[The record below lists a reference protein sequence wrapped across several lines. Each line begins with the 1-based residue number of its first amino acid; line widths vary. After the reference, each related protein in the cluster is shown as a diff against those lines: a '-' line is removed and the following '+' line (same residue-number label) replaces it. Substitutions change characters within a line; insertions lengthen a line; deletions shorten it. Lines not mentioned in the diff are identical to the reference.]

1 MDTKSLLNSLK
12 IISVQAALAACTALA
27 LLWMFFCAGQ
37 SFAQELPVETQD
49 GLVRIDFEN
58 VDLQAMVRFISKVTG
73 KNFVVDD
80 TVRGKVSIVTPD
92 KVSIDQAYQI
102 FLSVLNLKGFTAVQ
116 AGPAIKIIPTKD
128 ARNVPLP
135 LITPGFTTPEG
146 EMFVMEVL
154 KLRYVDSQDLAGI
167 LQNMMSQ
174 DGLIAAYPT
183 TNSIILIDTAANI
196 SRLKKLA
203 KEFDVSETYSKIMII
218 PLEYSSCTDMADK
231 VLALFGEGYGTAARR
246 LLTRGRQ
253 RGATPQQLLGGMLK
267 VIPDERTNSLIVMAD
282 PTQASQI
289 REVVK
294 QLDIQTPSTYGNMF
308 VYYLKNA
315 GAEEVAKVLQELA
328 RTELSDQASAQ
339 TGQALTK
346 EAQLGVVT
354 GQFQGPV
361 KIAADKG
368 TNSIIVFASQQ
379 DYRMIEMVLK
389 KLDIRRNQVFVQGLI
404 AALSVN
410 ASRDL
415 GVWIKGG
422 GNVGNNAVGGQSLPA
437 GGGQPSSQGGAAG
450 VLPSQVGLG
459 ALPSQM
465 PSGQEIGAGG
475 MSVPQ
480 AGGEALASTFMN
492 PFSLSGFAATAISG
506 GTVNIGGQQ
515 IPLWQAVI
523 RAVVS
528 DNRSDVLST
537 PYLLAMDNQEAEIN
551 VGQEVPMQ
559 AGTTLTATGMTQ
571 SSIERQ
577 PVGIILKITPKISE
591 GDLIQLEIYQEVS
604 QVDKTATN
612 TAEFGFTTNKRT
624 AKTHAV
630 VKDNATV
637 IIGGLIDTNV
647 SKTVSKVP
655 ILGSIPILGYLFK
668 TEGTN
673 ATKQNLVILLTPH
686 IIRTPND
693 IERYKVEQELMFE
706 EFKRRN
712 KIHLRQEGLEEGN
725 Y

>member
-1 MDTKSLLNSLK
+1 MPCKSGGRRPPVK
-12 IISVQAALAACTALA
+12 ILAALGASLA
-27 LLWMFFCAGQ
+27 LLTSGVGV
-37 SFAQELPVETQD
+37 AQELPAEIQ
-49 GLVRIDFEN
+49 GNLVRIDFEN
-58 VDLQAMVRFISKVTG
+58 VDLQAMVRFISKITG
-73 KNFVVDD
+73 KNFIVDD
-80 TVRGKVSIVTPD
+80 SVRGKVSIVTPD
-92 KVSIDQAYQI
+92 KVSVDQAYQI
-102 FLSVLNLKGFTAVQ
+102 FLSVLNLKGFTVVQ

-146 EMFVMEVL
+146 EMFVTEVL
-154 KLRYVDSQDLAGI
+154 KLRYVDSQDLAGL

-183 TNSIILIDTAANI
+183 TNSIILIDTATNI
-196 SRLKKLA
+196 SRLKELA
-203 KEFDVSETYSKIMII
+203 KEFDVAETFSKIMII
-218 PLEYSSCTDMADK
+218 PLEYASCTDMADK
-231 VLALFGEGYGTAARR
+231 VLSLFGEGYGTAARR
-246 LLTRGRQ
+246 LLTRGRAQ
-253 RGATPQQLLGGMLK
+253 RGATPRQLLGGMLK

-282 PTQASQI
+282 PAQASQI

-294 QLDIQTPSTYGNMF
+294 RLDVQTPSTYGNMF

-328 RTELSDQASAQ
+328 RTELSEQTSTQA
-339 TGQALTK
+339 GQALTK

-379 DYRMIEMVLK
+379 DYRMIETVLK

-404 AALSVN
+404 ATLSVN

-422 GNVGNNAVGGQSLPA
+422 GNVGNNAVGGQTLP
-437 GGGQPSSQGGAAG
+437 GGGPGTSQGSATGM
-450 VLPSQVGLG
+450 LPSQGGLG

-465 PSGQEIGAGG
+465 QSGQETGAGG
-475 MSVPQ
+475 MSAAQ
-480 AGGEALASTFMN
+480 AGGQAFSSTFMN
-492 PFSLSGFAATAISG
+492 PFSLPGFAATAISG
-506 GTVNIGGQQ
+506 GMVNIGGQQ

-523 RAVVS
+523 QAVAADS
-528 DNRSDVLST
+528 RSDVLST

-559 AGTTLTATGMTQ
+559 AGTTLTSTGMTQ

-604 QVDKTATN
+604 QVDRSASYTDQ
-612 TAEFGFTTNKRT
+612 FGYTTNKRT

-630 VKDNATV
+630 VKDNATI

-647 SKTVSKVP
+647 SKITSKVP

-668 TEGTN
+668 TEGTQ
-673 ATKQNLVILLTPH
+673 ATKQNLIILLTPH
-686 IIRTPND
+686 IIRTPSD
-693 IERYKVEQELMFE
+693 IDRYRIEQELMFE
-706 EFKRRN
+706 EFRRRN
-712 KIHLRQEGLEEGN
+712 KIHLRPERLREGN

>member
-1 MDTKSLLNSLK
+1 MK
-12 IISVQAALAACTALA
+12 ILAALGALLA
-27 LLWMFFCAGQ
+27 LLTSGVGV
-37 SFAQELPVETQD
+37 AQELPAEIQ
-49 GLVRIDFEN
+49 GNLVRIDFEN
-58 VDLQAMVRFISKVTG
+58 VDLQAMVRFISKITG
-73 KNFVVDD
+73 KNFIVDD
-80 TVRGKVSIVTPD
+80 SVRGKVSIVTPD
-92 KVSIDQAYQI
+92 KVSVDQAYQI
-102 FLSVLNLKGFTAVQ
+102 FLSVLNLKGFTVVQ

-146 EMFVMEVL
+146 EMFVTEVL
-154 KLRYVDSQDLAGI
+154 KLRYVDSQDLAGL

-183 TNSIILIDTAANI
+183 TNSIILIDTATNI
-196 SRLKKLA
+196 SRLKELA
-203 KEFDVSETYSKIMII
+203 KEFDVAETFSKIMII
-218 PLEYSSCTDMADK
+218 PLEYASCTDMADK
-231 VLALFGEGYGTAARR
+231 VLSLFGEGYGTAARR
-246 LLTRGRQ
+246 LLTRGRAQ
-253 RGATPQQLLGGMLK
+253 RGATPRQLLGGMLK

-282 PTQASQI
+282 PAQASQI

-294 QLDIQTPSTYGNMF
+294 RLDVQTPSTYGNMF

-328 RTELSDQASAQ
+328 RTELSEQTSTQA
-339 TGQALTK
+339 GQALTK

-379 DYRMIEMVLK
+379 DYRMIETVLK

-404 AALSVN
+404 ATLSVN

-422 GNVGNNAVGGQSLPA
+422 GNVGNNAVGGQTLP
-437 GGGQPSSQGGAAG
+437 GGGPGTSQGSATGM
-450 VLPSQVGLG
+450 LPSQGGLG

-465 PSGQEIGAGG
+465 QSGQETGAGG
-475 MSVPQ
+475 MSAAQ
-480 AGGEALASTFMN
+480 AGGQAFSSTFMN
-492 PFSLSGFAATAISG
+492 PFSLPGFAATAISG
-506 GTVNIGGQQ
+506 GMVNIGGQQ

-523 RAVVS
+523 QAVAADS
-528 DNRSDVLST
+528 RSDVLST

-559 AGTTLTATGMTQ
+559 AGTTLTSTGMTQ

-604 QVDKTATN
+604 QVDRSASYTDQ
-612 TAEFGFTTNKRT
+612 FGYTTNKRT

-630 VKDNATV
+630 VKDNATI

-647 SKTVSKVP
+647 SKITSKVP

-668 TEGTN
+668 TEGTQ
-673 ATKQNLVILLTPH
+673 ATKQNLIILLTPH
-686 IIRTPND
+686 IIRTPSD
-693 IERYKVEQELMFE
+693 IDRYRIEQELMFE
-706 EFKRRN
+706 EFRRRN
-712 KIHLRQEGLEEGN
+712 KIHLRPERLREGN

>member
-1 MDTKSLLNSLK
+1 MPCKSGGRRPPKK
-12 IISVQAALAACTALA
+12 ILAALGA
-27 LLWMFFCAGQ
+27 LLVLLASGVNV
-37 SFAQELPVETQD
+37 AQELPAETQ
-49 GLVRIDFEN
+49 GNLVRIDFEN
-58 VDLQAMVRFISKVTG
+58 VDLQAMVRFISKITG
-73 KNFVVDD
+73 KNFIVDD
-80 TVRGKVSIVTPD
+80 SVRGKVSIVTPD
-92 KVSIDQAYQI
+92 KVNVDQAYQI

-128 ARNVPLP
+128 ARNLPLP

-146 EMFVMEVL
+146 EMFVTEVL
-154 KLRYVDSQDLAGI
+154 KLRYVDSQDLAGL

-183 TNSIILIDTAANI
+183 TNSMILIDTATNI

-203 KEFDVSETYSKIMII
+203 EEFDVPETFSKIMII
-218 PLEYSSCTDMADK
+218 PLEYASCTDMADK

-246 LLTRGRQ
+246 LLTRGRVQ
-253 RGATPQQLLGGMLK
+253 RGATPQQMLGGMLK

-282 PTQASQI
+282 PAQASQI

-294 QLDIQTPSTYGNMF
+294 QLDVQTPSTYGNMF
-308 VYYLKNA
+308 VYYLENA
-315 GAEEVAKVLQELA
+315 AAEEVAKVLQELA
-328 RTELSDQASAQ
+328 RTELSEQATTQAG
-339 TGQALTK
+339 GQALTR
-346 EAQLGVVT
+346 EAQLGIVT

-379 DYRMIEMVLK
+379 DYRMIETVLK

-404 AALSVN
+404 ATLSVN

-422 GNVGNNAVGGQSLPA
+422 GNVGNNAVGGQTLP
-437 GGGQPSSQGGAAG
+437 GGGPSTSQGSTTGM
-450 VLPSQVGLG
+450 LPSQGGLG

-465 PSGQEIGAGG
+465 QSGQETVAGG
-475 MSVPQ
+475 LSLPQ
-480 AGGEALASTFMN
+480 AGGQAFSSTFMN
-492 PFSLSGFAATAISG
+492 PFSLPGFAATAISG
-506 GTVNIGGQQ
+506 GMVNIGGQQ

-523 RAVVS
+523 QAVAS
-528 DNRSDVLST
+528 DSRSDVLST

-577 PVGIILKITPKISE
+577 PVGIILKLTPKISE

-604 QVDKTATN
+604 QVDRSASYTDQ
-612 TAEFGFTTNKRT
+612 FGYTTNKRT
-624 AKTHAV
+624 AKTHVV
-630 VKDNATV
+630 VKDNATI

-647 SKTVSKVP
+647 SKITSKVP
-655 ILGSIPILGYLFK
+655 VLGSIPILGYLFK
-668 TEGTN
+668 TEGTQ
-673 ATKQNLVILLTPH
+673 AVKQNLIILLTPH
-686 IIRTPND
+686 IIRTPSD
-693 IERYKVEQELMFE
+693 IDRYRTEQELMFE
-706 EFKRRN
+706 EFRLRN
-712 KIHLRQEGLEEGN
+712 KIHLRPERLGEGN

>member
-1 MDTKSLLNSLK
+1 MPCKSGGRRPPVK
-12 IISVQAALAACTALA
+12 ILAALGALLA
-27 LLWMFFCAGQ
+27 LLTSGA
-37 SFAQELPVETQD
+37 SVAQELPAEIQ
-49 GLVRIDFEN
+49 GNLVRIDFEN
-58 VDLQAMVRFISKVTG
+58 VDLQAMVRFISKITG
-73 KNFVVDD
+73 KNFIVDD
-80 TVRGKVSIVTPD
+80 SVRGKVSIVTPD
-92 KVSIDQAYQI
+92 KVSVDQAYQI
-102 FLSVLNLKGFTAVQ
+102 FLSVLNLKGFTAVK

-146 EMFVMEVL
+146 EMFVTEVL
-154 KLRYVDSQDLAGI
+154 KLRYVDSQDLAGL

-183 TNSIILIDTAANI
+183 TNSIILIDTANNI
-196 SRLKKLA
+196 SRLKELA
-203 KEFDVSETYSKIMII
+203 KEFDVAETFSKIMII
-218 PLEYSSCTDMADK
+218 PLEYASCTDMADK
-231 VLALFGEGYGTAARR
+231 VLSLFGEGYGTAARR
-246 LLTRGRQ
+246 LLTRGRAQ
-253 RGATPQQLLGGMLK
+253 RGATPRQLLGGMLK

-282 PTQASQI
+282 PSQASQI
-289 REVVK
+289 LEVVK
-294 QLDIQTPSTYGNMF
+294 RLDVQTPSTYGNMF

-315 GAEEVAKVLQELA
+315 DAEEVAKVLQELA
-328 RTELSDQASAQ
+328 RTELSEQTSAQ
-339 TGQALTK
+339 AGQALTK

-379 DYRMIEMVLK
+379 DYRMIETVLK
-389 KLDIRRNQVFVQGLI
+389 RLDIRRNQVFVQGLI
-404 AALSVN
+404 ATLSVN

-422 GNVGNNAVGGQSLPA
+422 GNVGNNAVGGQTLP
-437 GGGQPSSQGGAAG
+437 GGGPGTSQGNETGMLPSQGG
-450 VLPSQVGLG
+450 LG
-459 ALPSQM
+459 TLPSQM
-465 PSGQEIGAGG
+465 QSGLETGAGG
-475 MSVPQ
+475 ISAAQ
-480 AGGEALASTFMN
+480 AGGQAFSSTFMN
-492 PFSLSGFAATAISG
+492 PFSLPGFAATAISG
-506 GTVNIGGQQ
+506 GMVNIGGQQ

-523 RAVVS
+523 QAVAS
-528 DNRSDVLST
+528 DSRSDVLST
-537 PYLLAMDNQEAEIN
+537 PYLLAMDNQESEIN

-604 QVDKTATN
+604 QVDRSASYTDQ
-612 TAEFGFTTNKRT
+612 FGYTTNKRT

-630 VKDNATV
+630 VKDNATI

-647 SKTVSKVP
+647 SKIISKVP

-668 TEGTN
+668 TEGTQ
-673 ATKQNLVILLTPH
+673 ATKQNLIILLTPH
-686 IIRTPND
+686 IIRTPSD
-693 IERYKVEQELMFE
+693 IDRYRIEQELMFE
-706 EFKRRN
+706 EFRLRN
-712 KIHLRQEGLEEGN
+712 KIHLRPERLGEGN

>member
-1 MDTKSLLNSLK
+1 MPRKSGGRRPPMRIL
-12 IISVQAALAACTALA
+12 AALGALLA
-27 LLWMFFCAGQ
+27 LLSSGVSA
-37 SFAQELPVETQD
+37 AQELPAETQ
-49 GLVRIDFEN
+49 GNLVRIDFEN
-58 VDLQAMVRFISKVTG
+58 VDLQAMVRFISKITG
-73 KNFVVDD
+73 RNFILDD
-80 TVRGKVSIVTPD
+80 SVRGKVSIVTPD
-92 KVSIDQAYQI
+92 NVSVDQAYQI

-146 EMFVMEVL
+146 EMFVTEVL
-154 KLRYVDSQDLAGI
+154 KLRYVDSQDLAGL

-183 TNSIILIDTAANI
+183 TNSIILIDTATNI

-203 KEFDVSETYSKIMII
+203 KEFDVPETFSKIMII
-218 PLEYSSCTDMADK
+218 PLEYASCTDMADK

-246 LLTRGRQ
+246 LLTRGRAQ

-267 VIPDERTNSLIVMAD
+267 VIPDERTNSLIIMAD
-282 PTQASQI
+282 PAQASQI
-289 REVVK
+289 REVVM
-294 QLDIQTPSTYGNMF
+294 QLDVQTPSTYGNMF

-328 RTELSDQASAQ
+328 RTELSEQTSTQA
-339 TGQALTK
+339 GQVLTK

-379 DYRMIEMVLK
+379 DYRMIETVLK

-404 AALSVN
+404 AALSIN

-422 GNVGNNAVGGQSLPA
+422 GNVGNNAVGGQTLP
-437 GGGQPSSQGGAAG
+437 GGGPGASQGSATGI
-450 VLPSQVGLG
+450 LPGQVGLG

-465 PSGQEIGAGG
+465 QSGQEIGIGG
-475 MSVPQ
+475 MSAPQ
-480 AGGEALASTFMN
+480 AGGQAFSSTFMN
-492 PFSLSGFAATAISG
+492 PFSLPGFAATAISG
-506 GTVNIGGQQ
+506 GMVNIGGQQ

-523 RAVVS
+523 QAVAS
-528 DNRSDVLST
+528 DSRSDVLST

-559 AGTTLTATGMTQ
+559 SGSTLTATGMTQ

-604 QVDKTATN
+604 QVDRTATN
-612 TAEFGFTTNKRT
+612 TAQFGFTTNKRT
-624 AKTHAV
+624 AKTHAI
-630 VKDNATV
+630 VKDHATI

-647 SKTVSKVP
+647 SKATSKVP
-655 ILGSIPILGYLFK
+655 ILGNIPILGYLFK
-668 TEGTN
+668 TEGTQ

-686 IIRTPND
+686 IIRTPSD
-693 IERYKVEQELMFE
+693 IEHYRIEQELMFE

-712 KIHLRQEGLEEGN
+712 KIHLRPERLGEGN

>member
-1 MDTKSLLNSLK
+1 MGLLTL
-12 IISVQAALAACTALA
+12 V
-27 LLWMFFCAGQ
+27 LLFSPLLLGNPL
-37 SFAQELPVETQD
+37 AQELPVNMQD
-49 GLVRIDFEN
+49 NLVRIDFEN
-58 VDLQAMVRFISKVTG
+58 VDIQAMVRFISKITG
-73 KNFVVDD
+73 KNFIIDD
-80 TVRGKVSIVTPD
+80 NVRGRVSIVTPD
-92 KVSIDQAYQI
+92 RVSVEQAYQI
-102 FLSVLNLKGFTAVQ
+102 FLSVLNLKGYTAVQ

-135 LITPGFTTPEG
+135 LVTPGYKTPEG
-146 EMFVMEVL
+146 ELFVTDVIQL
-154 KLRYVDSQDLAGI
+154 HYVDSQDLAGL

-203 KEFDVSETYSKIMII
+203 KEFDIPESFQKIMII
-218 PLEYSSCTDMADK
+218 PLEYASCTDMADK
-231 VLALFGEGYGTAARR
+231 ILALFGEGYGAVARR
-246 LLTRGRQ
+246 LMSRGR
-253 RGATPQQLLGGMLK
+253 RGATPQQLSVGMLK
-267 VIPDERTNSLIVMAD
+267 VIPDERTNSLIIMAD
-282 PTQASQI
+282 PSQASQI

-294 QLDIQTPSTYGNMF
+294 QLDIETPSTYGNMY

-315 GAEEVAKVLQELA
+315 DAEEVAKVLQELA
-328 RTELSDQASAQ
+328 RTELSEQGTAQ
-339 TGQALTK
+339 GGQALTR
-346 EAQLGVVT
+346 EAQLGIVT

-379 DYRMIEMVLK
+379 DYRMIETVLR
-389 KLDIRRNQVFVQGLI
+389 KLDIRRNQVFVQALI

-422 GNVGNNAVGGQSLPA
+422 GQVGNNAVGGQTLP
-437 GGGQPSSQGGAAG
+437 GGGPGTMQGQMGTAPSQGAMLPSQGGLG
-450 VLPSQVGLG
+450 PLPSQ
-459 ALPSQM
+459 
-465 PSGQEIGAGG
+465 GQGAGQ
-475 MSVPQ
+475 SVPQ
-480 AGGEALASTFMN
+480 AGIEALSSTFMN
-492 PFSLSGFAATAISG
+492 PFALPGFAATAISG

-523 RAVVS
+523 QAVAS
-528 DNRSDVLST
+528 DSRSDLLST

-551 VGQEVPMQ
+551 VGQEVPMLSGQ
-559 AGTTLTATGMTQ
+559 F
-571 SSIERQ
+571 SSIEAPDAISSTIERQ

-591 GDLIQLEIYQEVS
+591 GKLIQLEIYQEVS
-604 QVDKTATN
+604 AVDRTAAYTN
-612 TAEFGFTTNKRT
+612 QYGFTTNKRT
-624 AKTHAV
+624 AKTMAV
-630 VKDNATV
+630 VKDNSTI

-647 SKTVSKVP
+647 SKTISKVP

-668 TEGTN
+668 TEGTQT
-673 ATKQNLVILLTPH
+673 TKQNLIILLTPH
-686 IIRTPND
+686 IIRTPSD
-693 IERYKVEQELMFE
+693 IDRYRLEQELIFE

-712 KIHLRQEGLEEGN
+712 KIHLRPERLGEGN

>member
-1 MDTKSLLNSLK
+1 MPCKSGGRRPPVK
-12 IISVQAALAACTALA
+12 ILAALGALLA
-27 LLWMFFCAGQ
+27 LLTSGVGV
-37 SFAQELPVETQD
+37 AQELPAEIQ
-49 GLVRIDFEN
+49 GNLVRIDFEN
-58 VDLQAMVRFISKVTG
+58 VDLQAMVRFISKITG
-73 KNFVVDD
+73 KNFIVDD
-80 TVRGKVSIVTPD
+80 SVRGKVSIVTPD
-92 KVSIDQAYQI
+92 KVSVDQAYQI
-102 FLSVLNLKGFTAVQ
+102 FLSVLNLKGFTVVQ

-146 EMFVMEVL
+146 EMFVTEVL
-154 KLRYVDSQDLAGI
+154 KLRYVDSQDLAGL

-183 TNSIILIDTAANI
+183 TNSIILIDTATNI
-196 SRLKKLA
+196 SRLKELA
-203 KEFDVSETYSKIMII
+203 KEFDVAETFSKIMII
-218 PLEYSSCTDMADK
+218 PLEYASCTDMADK
-231 VLALFGEGYGTAARR
+231 VLSLFGEGYGTAARR
-246 LLTRGRQ
+246 LLTRGRAQ
-253 RGATPQQLLGGMLK
+253 RGATPRQLLGGMLK

-282 PTQASQI
+282 PAQASQI

-294 QLDIQTPSTYGNMF
+294 RLDVQTPSTYGNMF

-328 RTELSDQASAQ
+328 RTELSEQTSTQA
-339 TGQALTK
+339 GQALTK

-379 DYRMIEMVLK
+379 DYRMIETVLK

-404 AALSVN
+404 ATLSVN

-422 GNVGNNAVGGQSLPA
+422 GNVGNNAVGGQTLP
-437 GGGQPSSQGGAAG
+437 GGGPGTSQGSATGM
-450 VLPSQVGLG
+450 LPSQGGLG

-465 PSGQEIGAGG
+465 QSGQETGAGG
-475 MSVPQ
+475 MSAAQ
-480 AGGEALASTFMN
+480 AGGQAFSSTFMN
-492 PFSLSGFAATAISG
+492 PFSLPGFAATAISG
-506 GTVNIGGQQ
+506 GMVNIGGQQ

-523 RAVVS
+523 QAVAADS
-528 DNRSDVLST
+528 RSDVLST

-559 AGTTLTATGMTQ
+559 AGTTLTSTGMTQ

-604 QVDKTATN
+604 QVDRSASYTDQ
-612 TAEFGFTTNKRT
+612 FGYTTNKRT

-630 VKDNATV
+630 VKDNATI

-647 SKTVSKVP
+647 SKITSKVP

-668 TEGTN
+668 TEGTQ
-673 ATKQNLVILLTPH
+673 ATKQNLIILLTPH
-686 IIRTPND
+686 IIRTPSD
-693 IERYKVEQELMFE
+693 IDRYRIEQELMFE
-706 EFKRRN
+706 EFRRRN
-712 KIHLRQEGLEEGN
+712 KIHLRPERLREGN

>member
-1 MDTKSLLNSLK
+1 MPRKSGGRRPPMRIL
-12 IISVQAALAACTALA
+12 AALGALLA
-27 LLWMFFCAGQ
+27 LLSSGVSA
-37 SFAQELPVETQD
+37 AQELPAETQ
-49 GLVRIDFEN
+49 GNLVRIDFEN
-58 VDLQAMVRFISKVTG
+58 VDLQAMVRFISKITG
-73 KNFVVDD
+73 KNFIVDD
-80 TVRGKVSIVTPD
+80 SVRGKVSIVTPD
-92 KVSIDQAYQI
+92 KVSVDQAYQI

-135 LITPGFTTPEG
+135 LITAGFTTPEG
-146 EMFVMEVL
+146 EMFVTEVL
-154 KLRYVDSQDLAGI
+154 KLRYVDSQDLAGL

-183 TNSIILIDTAANI
+183 TNSMILIDTATNI

-203 KEFDVSETYSKIMII
+203 EEFDVPETFSKIMII
-218 PLEYSSCTDMADK
+218 PLEYASCTDMADK

-246 LLTRGRQ
+246 LLTRGRVQ
-253 RGATPQQLLGGMLK
+253 RGATPQQMLGGMLK

-282 PTQASQI
+282 PAQASQI

-294 QLDIQTPSTYGNMF
+294 QLDVQTPSTYGNMF
-308 VYYLKNA
+308 VYYLENA
-315 GAEEVAKVLQELA
+315 AAEEVAKVLQELA
-328 RTELSDQASAQ
+328 RTELSEQATTQAG
-339 TGQALTK
+339 GQALTR
-346 EAQLGVVT
+346 EAQLGIVT

-379 DYRMIEMVLK
+379 DYRMIETVLK

-404 AALSVN
+404 ATLSVN

-422 GNVGNNAVGGQSLPA
+422 GNVGNNAVGGQTLP
-437 GGGQPSSQGGAAG
+437 GGGPSTSQGSTTGM
-450 VLPSQVGLG
+450 LPSQGGLG

-465 PSGQEIGAGG
+465 QSGQETVAGG
-475 MSVPQ
+475 LSLPQ
-480 AGGEALASTFMN
+480 AGGQAFSSTFMN
-492 PFSLSGFAATAISG
+492 PFSLPGFAATAISG
-506 GTVNIGGQQ
+506 GMVNIGGQQ

-523 RAVVS
+523 QAVAS
-528 DNRSDVLST
+528 DSRSDVLST

-577 PVGIILKITPKISE
+577 PVGIILKLTPKISE

-604 QVDKTATN
+604 QVDRSASYTDQ
-612 TAEFGFTTNKRT
+612 FGYTTNKRT
-624 AKTHAV
+624 AKTHVV
-630 VKDNATV
+630 VKDNATI

-647 SKTVSKVP
+647 SKITSKVP
-655 ILGSIPILGYLFK
+655 VLGSIPILGYLFK
-668 TEGTN
+668 TEGTQ
-673 ATKQNLVILLTPH
+673 AVKQNLIILLTPH
-686 IIRTPND
+686 IIRTPSD
-693 IERYKVEQELMFE
+693 IDRYRTEQELMFE
-706 EFKRRN
+706 EFRLRN
-712 KIHLRQEGLEEGN
+712 KIHLRPERLGEGN

>member
-1 MDTKSLLNSLK
+1 MPCKSGGRRPPVK
-12 IISVQAALAACTALA
+12 ILAALGALLA
-27 LLWMFFCAGQ
+27 LLTSGA
-37 SFAQELPVETQD
+37 SVAQELPAEIQ
-49 GLVRIDFEN
+49 GNLVRIDFEN
-58 VDLQAMVRFISKVTG
+58 VDLQAMVRFISKITG
-73 KNFVVDD
+73 KNFIVDD
-80 TVRGKVSIVTPD
+80 SVRGKVSIVTPD
-92 KVSIDQAYQI
+92 KVSVDQAYQI
-102 FLSVLNLKGFTAVQ
+102 FLSVLNLKGFTAVK

-146 EMFVMEVL
+146 EMFVTEVL
-154 KLRYVDSQDLAGI
+154 KLRYVDSQDLAGL

-183 TNSIILIDTAANI
+183 TNSIILIDTANNI
-196 SRLKKLA
+196 SRLKELA
-203 KEFDVSETYSKIMII
+203 KEFDVAETFSKIMII
-218 PLEYSSCTDMADK
+218 PLEYASCTDMADK
-231 VLALFGEGYGTAARR
+231 VLSLFGEGYGTAARR
-246 LLTRGRQ
+246 LLTRGRAQ
-253 RGATPQQLLGGMLK
+253 RGATPRQLLGGMLK

-282 PTQASQI
+282 PAQASQI

-294 QLDIQTPSTYGNMF
+294 RLDVQTPSTYGNMF

-315 GAEEVAKVLQELA
+315 DAEEVAKVLQELA
-328 RTELSDQASAQ
+328 RTELSEQTSAQ
-339 TGQALTK
+339 AGQALTK

-379 DYRMIEMVLK
+379 DYRMIETVLK
-389 KLDIRRNQVFVQGLI
+389 RLDIRRNQVFVQGLI
-404 AALSVN
+404 ATLSVN

-422 GNVGNNAVGGQSLPA
+422 GNVGNNAVGGQTLP
-437 GGGQPSSQGGAAG
+437 GGGPGTSQGNETGMLPSQGG
-450 VLPSQVGLG
+450 LG
-459 ALPSQM
+459 TLPSQM
-465 PSGQEIGAGG
+465 QSGLETGAGG
-475 MSVPQ
+475 ISAAQ
-480 AGGEALASTFMN
+480 AGGQAFSSTFMN
-492 PFSLSGFAATAISG
+492 PFSLPGFAATAISG
-506 GTVNIGGQQ
+506 GMVNIGGQQ

-523 RAVVS
+523 QAVAS
-528 DNRSDVLST
+528 DSRSDVLST
-537 PYLLAMDNQEAEIN
+537 PYLLAMDNQESEIN

-604 QVDKTATN
+604 QVDRSASYTDQ
-612 TAEFGFTTNKRT
+612 FGYTTNKRT

-630 VKDNATV
+630 VKDNATI

-647 SKTVSKVP
+647 SKIISKVP

-668 TEGTN
+668 TEGTQ
-673 ATKQNLVILLTPH
+673 ATKQNLIILLTPH
-686 IIRTPND
+686 IIRTPSD
-693 IERYKVEQELMFE
+693 IDRYRIEQELMFE
-706 EFKRRN
+706 EFRLRN
-712 KIHLRQEGLEEGN
+712 KIHLRPERLGEGN

>member
-1 MDTKSLLNSLK
+1 MSCKSGGRRLPVK
-12 IISVQAALAACTALA
+12 ILAALGALLA
-27 LLWMFFCAGQ
+27 LLTSGA
-37 SFAQELPVETQD
+37 SVAQELPAEIQ
-49 GLVRIDFEN
+49 GNLVRIDFEN
-58 VDLQAMVRFISKVTG
+58 VDLQAMVRFISKITG
-73 KNFVVDD
+73 KNFIVDD
-80 TVRGKVSIVTPD
+80 SVRGKVSIVTPD
-92 KVSIDQAYQI
+92 KVSVDQAYQI
-102 FLSVLNLKGFTAVQ
+102 FLSVLNLKGFTVVQ

-146 EMFVMEVL
+146 EMFVTEVL
-154 KLRYVDSQDLAGI
+154 KLRYVDSQDLAGL

-183 TNSIILIDTAANI
+183 TNSIILIDTATNI
-196 SRLKKLA
+196 SRLKELA
-203 KEFDVSETYSKIMII
+203 KEFDVAETFSKIMII
-218 PLEYSSCTDMADK
+218 PLEYASCTDMADK
-231 VLALFGEGYGTAARR
+231 VLSLFGEGYGTAARR
-246 LLTRGRQ
+246 LLTRGRAQ
-253 RGATPQQLLGGMLK
+253 RGATPRQLLGGMLK

-282 PTQASQI
+282 PAQASQI
-289 REVVK
+289 REVVRR
-294 QLDIQTPSTYGNMF
+294 LDVQTPSTYGNMF

-328 RTELSDQASAQ
+328 RTELSEQASTQA
-339 TGQALTK
+339 GQALTK

-379 DYRMIEMVLK
+379 DYRMIETVLK

-404 AALSVN
+404 ATLSVN

-422 GNVGNNAVGGQSLPA
+422 GNVGNNAVGGQTLP
-437 GGGQPSSQGGAAG
+437 GGGPGTSQGSATGM
-450 VLPSQVGLG
+450 LPSQGGLG

-465 PSGQEIGAGG
+465 QSGLETGAGG
-475 MSVPQ
+475 ISAAQ
-480 AGGEALASTFMN
+480 AGGQAFSSTFMN
-492 PFSLSGFAATAISG
+492 PFSLPGFAATAISG
-506 GTVNIGGQQ
+506 GMVNIGGQQ

-523 RAVVS
+523 QAVAS
-528 DNRSDVLST
+528 DSRSDVLST
-537 PYLLAMDNQEAEIN
+537 PYLLAMDNQESEIN

-604 QVDKTATN
+604 QVDRSASYTDQ
-612 TAEFGFTTNKRT
+612 FGYTTNKRT

-630 VKDNATV
+630 VKDNATI

-647 SKTVSKVP
+647 SKITSKVP

-668 TEGTN
+668 TEGTQ
-673 ATKQNLVILLTPH
+673 ATKQNLIILLTPH
-686 IIRTPND
+686 IIRTPSD
-693 IERYKVEQELMFE
+693 IDRYRIEQELMFE
-706 EFKRRN
+706 EFRRRN
-712 KIHLRQEGLEEGN
+712 KIHLRPERLREGN

>member
-1 MDTKSLLNSLK
+1 MPRKSGGRRPPK
-12 IISVQAALAACTALA
+12 RILAVLGA
-27 LLWMFFCAGQ
+27 LLVLLASGVNV
-37 SFAQELPVETQD
+37 AQELASETQ
-49 GLVRIDFEN
+49 GNLVRIDFEN
-58 VDLQAMVRFISKVTG
+58 VDLQAMVRFISKITG
-73 KNFVVDD
+73 KNFIVDD
-80 TVRGKVSIVTPD
+80 SVRGKVSIVTPD
-92 KVSIDQAYQI
+92 KVNVDQAYQI

-128 ARNVPLP
+128 ARNLPLP

-146 EMFVMEVL
+146 EMFVTEVL
-154 KLRYVDSQDLAGI
+154 KLRYVDSQDLAGL

-183 TNSIILIDTAANI
+183 TNSMILIDTATNI

-203 KEFDVSETYSKIMII
+203 EEFDVPETFSKIMII
-218 PLEYSSCTDMADK
+218 PLEYASCTDMADK

-246 LLTRGRQ
+246 LLTRGRVQ
-253 RGATPQQLLGGMLK
+253 RGATPQQMLGGMLK

-282 PTQASQI
+282 PAQASQI

-294 QLDIQTPSTYGNMF
+294 QLDVQTPSTYGNMF
-308 VYYLKNA
+308 VYYLENA
-315 GAEEVAKVLQELA
+315 AAEEVAKVLQELA
-328 RTELSDQASAQ
+328 RTELSEQATTQAG
-339 TGQALTK
+339 GQALTR
-346 EAQLGVVT
+346 EAQLGIVT

-379 DYRMIEMVLK
+379 DYRMIETVLK

-404 AALSVN
+404 ATLSVN

-422 GNVGNNAVGGQSLPA
+422 GNVGNNAVGGQTLP
-437 GGGQPSSQGGAAG
+437 GGGPSTSQGSATGM
-450 VLPSQVGLG
+450 LPSQGGLG

-465 PSGQEIGAGG
+465 QSGQETVAGG
-475 MSVPQ
+475 LSLPQ
-480 AGGEALASTFMN
+480 AGGQAFSSTFMN
-492 PFSLSGFAATAISG
+492 PFSLPGFAATAISG
-506 GTVNIGGQQ
+506 GMVNIGGQQ

-523 RAVVS
+523 QAVAS
-528 DNRSDVLST
+528 DSRSDVLST

-577 PVGIILKITPKISE
+577 PVGIILKLTPKISE

-604 QVDKTATN
+604 QVDRSASYTDQ
-612 TAEFGFTTNKRT
+612 FGYTTNKRT
-624 AKTHAV
+624 AKTHVV
-630 VKDNATV
+630 VKDNATI

-647 SKTVSKVP
+647 SKITSKVP
-655 ILGSIPILGYLFK
+655 VLGSIPILGYLFK
-668 TEGTN
+668 TEGTQ
-673 ATKQNLVILLTPH
+673 AVKQNLIILLTPH
-686 IIRTPND
+686 IIRTPSD
-693 IERYKVEQELMFE
+693 IDRYRTEQELMFE
-706 EFKRRN
+706 EFRRRN
-712 KIHLRQEGLEEGN
+712 KIHLRPERLGEGN

>member
-1 MDTKSLLNSLK
+1 MPPVR
-12 IISVQAALAACTALA
+12 ILA
-27 LLWMFFCAGQ
+27 LLGALLALLTSGV
-37 SFAQELPVETQD
+37 SVAQELPAATQ
-49 GLVRIDFEN
+49 GNLVRIDFEN
-58 VDLQAMVRFISKVTG
+58 VDLQAMIRFISKITG
-73 KNFVVDD
+73 KNFIVEDS
-80 TVRGKVSIVTPD
+80 VRGKVSIVTPD
-92 KVSIDQAYQI
+92 KVSVDQAYQI

-146 EMFVMEVL
+146 EMFITEVL
-154 KLRYVDSQDLAGI
+154 KLRYVDSQDLAGL

-183 TNSIILIDTAANI
+183 TNSIILIDTATNI

-203 KEFDVSETYSKIMII
+203 REFDVQETYSKIMII
-218 PLEYSSCTDMADK
+218 PLEYASCTDMADK
-231 VLALFGEGYGTAARR
+231 VLSLFGEGYGTAARR
-246 LLTRGRQ
+246 LLTRGRAQ
-253 RGATPQQLLGGMLK
+253 RGATPQQMLGGMLK

-282 PTQASQI
+282 PAQASQI
-289 REVVK
+289 RELIK
-294 QLDIQTPSTYGNMF
+294 QLDVQTPSTYGNMF

-328 RTELSDQASAQ
+328 RTELSEQTSTQA
-339 TGQALTK
+339 GQALTK
-346 EAQLGVVT
+346 EAQLGVIT

-379 DYRMIEMVLK
+379 DYRMIETVLS

-404 AALSVN
+404 ATLSVN

-422 GNVGNNAVGGQSLPA
+422 GKVGNSAVGGQTLP
-437 GGGQPSSQGGAAG
+437 GGGPGTSQGSATGM
-450 VLPSQVGLG
+450 LPSQGGLG
-459 ALPSQM
+459 ALPSQIQ
-465 PSGQEIGAGG
+465 SGQDTGTGG
-475 MSVPQ
+475 ISFPQ
-480 AGGEALASTFMN
+480 AGGQAFSSTFMN
-492 PFSLSGFAATAISG
+492 PFSLPGFAATAISG
-506 GTVNIGGQQ
+506 GMVNIGGQQ

-523 RAVVS
+523 QAVAS
-528 DNRSDVLST
+528 DSRSDVLST

-559 AGTTLTATGMTQ
+559 AGTTLTSTGMTQ
-571 SSIERQ
+571 SSIERM

-604 QVDKTATN
+604 QVDRSASYTDQ
-612 TAEFGFTTNKRT
+612 FGYTTNKRT

-630 VKDNATV
+630 VKDNATI

-647 SKTVSKVP
+647 SKVISKVP
-655 ILGSIPILGYLFK
+655 VLGSIPILGYLFK
-668 TEGTN
+668 TEGTQ
-673 ATKQNLVILLTPH
+673 ATKQNLIILLTPH
-686 IIRTPND
+686 IIRTPSD
-693 IERYKVEQELMFE
+693 IDRYRIEQELMFE
-706 EFKRRN
+706 EFRRRN
-712 KIHLRQEGLEEGN
+712 KIHLRPERLGEGN